1 LVKDSDS
8 HFFGARPRKL
18 FIATVLSVKTTH
30 LAIRLAEFRKHNV
43 TKILLVE
50 DNEMNRDM
58 LSRRLERKDFEV
70 VIATDGQA
78 GVNMATS
85 ESPDLILMDL
95 SLPVMDGWEATR
107 MIKANG
113 ATAGIPIIAL
123 TAHAMSSDEQKAREA
138 GCNDYDTKPV
148 NFKRLLEKIEALL
161 P

>member
-1 LVKDSDS
+1 M
-8 HFFGARPRKL
+8 A
-18 FIATVLSVKTTH
+18 
-30 LAIRLAEFRKHNV
+30 
-43 TKILLVE
+43 KILLIE

-70 VIATDGQA
+70 VIAIDGQA

-85 ESPDLILMDL
+85 DAPDLILMDL
-95 SLPVMDGWEATR
+95 SLPVLDGWEATR
-107 MIKANG
+107 TIKADP
-113 ATAGIPIIAL
+113 ATSSIPIIAL

-148 NFKRLLEKIEALL
+148 NFQRLLGKIEALL